1 MELLTREEKL
11 EPLEENEKFQ
21 RDQVDDL
28 IRSTVAMQKEFQLE
42 LMRYNVKKDG
52 LFLSDLARLA
62 GITVKETEMP
72 MSSIVLFYTEEELRR
87 ETVNDLKEILTRH
100 GIKFPKSG
108 MRKDDYISAILKHR
122 LQKPVKKLEEPEALE
137 PRAKKMKIEAEEL
150 KAEELK
156 AEELKAEELKAERKA
171 EEIKVPEELKTEE
184 VREKKPEEKEPEKE
198 KWTESDLQV
207 KTVKVLKEILK
218 PYHVTVPR
226 LKADIIAKILEEE
239 EKESK
244 KEEEK
249 IVPEPKAEIKV
260 PEEPKVEV
268 PEPKAEEKIVPEPK
282 EEIKVPEPK
291 AEIKVLEP
299 KKEREPYTEEELKLK
314 TVVQLK
320 QILKENGLSAP
331 KLKSDIIDRILENK
345 LLSPR
350 FQKSKELKAE
360 ELKAE
365 ELKAEEPKIE
375 ELKAEEL
382 KAEEPKKEE
391 KVEELKAEEPKK
403 EEKVEELKAEPK
415 IEESKEELKAE
426 ESKKEENVLYTS
438 DELKIKT
445 VVQLKEI
452 LKKHGITAPRLK
464 SDIINRILENKIISP
479 EKSSVSVGEEKK
491 GDGIHS
497 AFDLIKGFDPFDFNK
512 YPEDYK
518 LLSQYYQNEELY
530 ISLAIWNLYKYIY
543 LPEQDREKLNQQV
556 LESKNPKNLI
566 DELTSAYQPDQLLAY
581 WYLHFGP
588 EKATVE
594 HVNKIT
600 TRYTNHYEELWKR
613 LYKKYVTARL

>member
-150 KAEELK
+150 KVPERK
-156 AEELKAEELKAERKA
+156 AEELKA

-184 VREKKPEEKEPEKE
+184 VREKKPEEKKPEKE

-360 ELKAE
+360 ELKSE
-365 ELKAEEPKIE
+365 ELKAEEPKKE
-375 ELKAEEL
+375 EKVEKSEEL

-391 KVEELKAEEPKK
+391 KVEEPKVEKAEEPKK
-403 EEKVEELKAEPK
+403 EEK

-479 EKSSVSVGEEKK
+479 EKSREVGISISGEEKK
-491 GDGIHS
+491 GDGIYS

-543 LPEQDREKLNQQV
+543 LPEQDRGKLNQQV